1 MKVLCNRFI
10 AAIRLCNGP
19 LDIKKRLMLAWS
31 EHLDAIDPNE
41 LPTQLRPKF
50 IGLRKA
56 IYCREP
62 LPQETAPQASIRKM
76 SVREAVSHTD
86 TIIALYTELMREVY
100 TAKKHA
106 PDIERDFSTDAFPEL
121 NEDLV
126 HHLN

>member
-1 MKVLCNRFI
+1 MNVLCNRFI

-41 LPTQLRPKF
+41 LPKQLRQKF

-56 IYCREP
+56 IYSREP

-76 SVREAVSHTD
+76 SVSEAVAHTD
-86 TIIALYTELMREVY
+86 TIVALYTELMREAY
-100 TAKKHA
+100 AAKKHTA
-106 PDIERDFSTDAFPEL
+106 AAEKDFSTDGFPEISK
-121 NEDLV
+121 DLV

>member
-1 MKVLCNRFI
+1 MNILCNRFL

-41 LPTQLRPKF
+41 LPEQLRQKF
-50 IGLRKA
+50 TELRNA
-56 IYCREP
+56 IYSREP

-76 SVREAVSHTD
+76 SVHEAVSHTD
-86 TIIALYTELMREVY
+86 TIVALYTELVQEAY

-106 PDIERDFSTDAFPEL
+106 AAAENEFSTDSFPDL
-121 NEDLV
+121 SEDLV
-126 HHLN
+126 HH

>member
-1 MKVLCNRFI
+1 MNVLSNRFL

-19 LDIKKRLMLAWS
+19 LDIKKRLMLALS

-41 LPTQLRPKF
+41 LPKRLRQKF

-56 IYCREP
+56 IYSREP
-62 LPQETAPQASIRKM
+62 LPRETAPQASIRKM

-86 TIIALYTELMREVY
+86 TIVALYTELMQEVY

-106 PDIERDFSTDAFPEL
+106 TTAEKDFSTDGFPDL
-121 NEDLV
+121 SEDLA

>member
-1 MKVLCNRFI
+1 MNVLCNRFI

-41 LPTQLRPKF
+41 MPTQLRQKF

-76 SVREAVSHTD
+76 SAREVASHTD
-86 TIIALYTELMREVY
+86 TIVALYAELMREVY

-106 PDIERDFSTDAFPEL
+106 TAVEKGFSADGFPDLS
-121 NEDLV
+121 EDLV

>member
-1 MKVLCNRFI
+1 MNILCNRFL

-41 LPTQLRPKF
+41 LPKQLRQKF

-56 IYCREP
+56 IYSREP

-76 SVREAVSHTD
+76 SVHEAASHTD
-86 TIIALYTELMREVY
+86 TIVALYAELMREVY

-106 PDIERDFSTDAFPEL
+106 TAAEKNFATDGFPDLS
-121 NEDLV
+121 EDLV

>member
-1 MKVLCNRFI
+1 MTVLCNRFI

-41 LPTQLRPKF
+41 LPTQLRQKF

-76 SVREAVSHTD
+76 SAREAASHTD
-86 TIIALYTELMREVY
+86 TIVGLYAELMREVY
-100 TAKKHA
+100 TAKKYA
-106 PDIERDFSTDAFPEL
+106 TAVEKDFSADGFPDL
-121 NEDLV
+121 SEDLV
-126 HHLN
+126 HRLN